1 MDRIV
6 NENYIWDLHIH
17 TCKCPK
23 SSGKFHEMDSNQYV
37 DGLVECFK
45 NYKDL
50 KMISFTDH
58 NYMSSEI
65 YNLFNEKKTNITLI
79 PGIEVDVIID
89 SMQKKSYFKQI
100 IVYFDTKSFKIDA
113 HSEKINDYL
122 KNNTPVKIYD
132 FLNFL
137 ITKIRVPFLLSPHFM
152 KQGKRAIDYNW
163 DTEEAK
169 KNIDKYIDQMFCF
182 WETSSIK
189 NIQYAIQFLKDFN
202 REDRVSIISFSDSH
216 DFATLK
222 NYLDNPNQ
230 YFLSLPSF
238 NGMRMVGSD
247 CRRISNKKELILD
260 KDKGKYFGEIDVG
273 SQKIKL
279 SNKLNVVI
287 GGRGSGKSILL
298 DGIFICK
305 PENKEKVNRKR
316 LPYVLNRNIKVFDMN
331 SKAIASKNF
340 EFDYY
345 NQGYINKL
353 FDDNND
359 IVDSIY
365 FEKEFNAL
373 EDFNTEVIKGEIIS
387 DFDFDKKEDVTQECN
402 ICSLSQNIVKIV
414 SPRQEVKI
422 RKVKCIKKLD
432 ITSIFEG
439 ITKSLNRP
447 AVTPKE
453 LKYNVNIINCKNE
466 LIKIVMSEVS
476 KYNKDIIEKSEF
488 HNNVV
493 NFYKEKLNEKDDIRR
508 LKSETIGLFE
518 SKFEKL
524 SNPYINRVKVINAII
539 DLNSKERNISHA
551 NVNPIVANGNDKF
564 TFVKELIVEKPIYYL
579 LRKFI
584 EYFDSNKCIKKGFRK
599 DNIHDLGKMIN
610 NYCYGENDLT
620 MESKRLSDL
629 DSELFEL
636 KGLKLDV
643 LKKIFYEHN
652 NEKKDIRYL
661 SPGSKANLLMEY
673 IVFKDTSIPLILD
686 QPEDNID
693 NRTIYTQL
701 TNWFNSLKNKRQLII
716 ATHDAN
722 IVINADAENV
732 IMCNQKTNDNFIY
745 DYGSLEHGDMLDDVA
760 ELLEGGRKAIERRLL
775 KYGEKE
781 EDNDSD
787 NIV

>member
-23 SSGKFHEMDSNQYV
+23 SSGEFHEMDSNQYV

-79 PGIEVDVIID
+79 PGIEVDVIIEP
-89 SMQKKSYFKQI
+89 MPKKSGFKQI
-100 IVYFDTKSFKIDA
+100 IVYFDIKSFKIDVD
-113 HSEKINDYL
+113 SEKINDYL
-122 KNNTPVKIYD
+122 KDNTPVKIQD

-137 ITKIRVPFLLSPHFM
+137 ITEIKVPFLLSPHFM
-152 KQGKRAIDYNW
+152 KQGKRSIDYNW

-202 REDRVSIISFSDSH
+202 KEDKVSIISFSDSH
-216 DFATLK
+216 DFKTLN
-222 NYLDNPNQ
+222 NYLRSPNQ

-247 CRRISNKKELILD
+247 CRRISNKKESILD
-260 KDKGKYFGEIDVG
+260 KDKGNFFGEINVG
-273 SQKIKL
+273 SQKIEL

-287 GGRGSGKSILL
+287 GGRGSGKSIFL

-305 PENKEKVNRKR
+305 PENKEEVIKKR
-316 LPYVLNRNIKVFDMN
+316 RQYVLGRNIKAFDMN
-331 SKAIASKNF
+331 NKAIASKNF

-359 IVDSIY
+359 IVDSKY

-373 EDFNTEVIKGEIIS
+373 ENFNIEVIKGEIIS
-387 DFDFDKKEDVTQECN
+387 DFDFDKKDDETQECN

-414 SPRQEVKI
+414 SPKQEVKI
-422 RKVKCIKKLD
+422 KKVKCPKKLD
-432 ITSIFEG
+432 ITSIFNG
-439 ITKSLNRP
+439 ITKALDRP
-447 AVTPKE
+447 AITPKE
-453 LKYNVNIINCKNE
+453 LKSNVNIINCKNE
-466 LIKIVMSEVS
+466 LIKTVISAVSE
-476 KYNKDIIEKSEF
+476 YNKDIIEKLEF

-493 NFYKEKLNEKDDIRR
+493 TFYKEKLNEKDNIRKQ
-508 LKSETIGLFE
+508 KSETIGFVE

-524 SNPYINRVKVINAII
+524 SIPYINRVNVINAII
-539 DLNSKERNISHA
+539 DLYSKDRNISHTNKDPIIA
-551 NVNPIVANGNDKF
+551 NENDEF
-564 TFVKELIVEKPIYYL
+564 TFVKELSVENSIDYL
-579 LRKFI
+579 FRKFK
-584 EYFDSNKCIKKGFRK
+584 EYFDSNKCSKKQIRK

-610 NYCYGENDLT
+610 NYCYGEDDLT

-636 KGLKLDV
+636 KGLKLV
-643 LKKIFYEHN
+643 VSKEIFYEHN
-652 NEKKDIRYL
+652 NEKKDIRSL

-693 NRTIYTQL
+693 NRTIYKQL
-701 TNWFNSLKNKRQLII
+701 TNWLNSLKKKRQLII

-732 IMCNQKTNDNFIY
+732 IMCNQKINDDFTY
-745 DYGSLEHGDMLDDVA
+745 DYGSLEYGDMLDDVA

-787 NIV
+787 NTV